1 MQTNETRELGG
12 EELDQVAGGFNIG
25 PIHIGYSRGS
35 GGSISAWAI
44 RASISA
50 RTAVAGTPALGGASS
65 NSIRLLPFGRL
76 NRMARPASAGLSIL
90 A

>member
-35 GGSISAWAI
+35 GGSISAI